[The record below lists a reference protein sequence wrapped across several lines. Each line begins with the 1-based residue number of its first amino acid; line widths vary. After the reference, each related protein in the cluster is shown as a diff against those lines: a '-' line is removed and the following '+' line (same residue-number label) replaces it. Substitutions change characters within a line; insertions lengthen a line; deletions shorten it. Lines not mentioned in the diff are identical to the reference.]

1 MEQVV
6 ELPDGFVDVLDD
18 DPVGDS
24 VVEED
29 SVAGLADVVALR
41 TLDLETLLAAV
52 DRFRALAASSLLRS
66 LTTRLNLVP
75 SSRRIR
81 GF

>member
-52 DRFRALAASSLLRS
+52 DRVDESFVATNSQNFAAR
-66 LTTRLNLVP
+66 
-75 SSRRIR
+75 
-81 GF
+81 

>member
-1 MEQVV
+1 MV